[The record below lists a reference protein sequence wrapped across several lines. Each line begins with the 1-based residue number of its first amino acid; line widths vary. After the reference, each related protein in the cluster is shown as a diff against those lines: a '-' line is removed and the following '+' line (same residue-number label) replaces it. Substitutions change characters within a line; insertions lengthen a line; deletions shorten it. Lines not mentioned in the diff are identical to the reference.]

1 MKCKMRRF
9 ILVFIC
15 IVMSVQYAYAVQS
28 TITEAE
34 GYSCIGE
41 DKSKKQTE
49 QAAFAEAKRKA
60 GEYAATHIRSETR
73 MKNLELEKDII
84 EAYMNASVKVLQEI
98 EKVWYRDESMG
109 DCFRV
114 RINAE
119 ITPEEKVIEKAPE
132 NDQRMMKMIDDPSAP
147 LSVKVWADK
156 KGYKEGEK
164 IKIYIKGNK
173 PFYLRVVYKDSGG
186 RNVQLLPNPYRSDN
200 YFNGG
205 TVYEIPTGGDRFDLE
220 VIPPFGEEKII
231 AYASTSP
238 LGDIELKKNGGIFQI
253 LTRQEDVGTLTRGV
267 KIVETDAHTHDG
279 GSIAEFAEEKVIVH
293 TGK

>member
-60 GEYAATHIRSETR
+60 GEYASTHIRSETR

-84 EAYMNASVKVLQEI
+84 EAYMNASVKVLKEI

-119 ITPEEKVIEKAPE
+119 ITPE
-132 NDQRMMKMIDDPSAP
+132 NDQRMIKMIDDPSAP
-147 LSVKVWADK
+147 LNVKVWADK
-156 KGYKEGEK
+156 NGYKAGDK
-164 IKIYIKGNK
+164 IKIYLKGNK
-173 PFYLRVVYKDSGG
+173 PFYVRVVYRDAGG
-186 RNVQLLPNPYRSDN
+186 SNVQLLPNPYRSDN

-220 VIPPFGEEKII
+220 VTPPFGEENII

-267 KIVETDAHTHDG
+267 KIVETDADAHSHEG